1 MLTRLLSA
9 ATLAGVF
16 ALPAVAD
23 AHHGGSGIVGPTR
36 VGDLKMGV
44 STEADVRAF
53 AGNPDIVDDH
63 YPYRWVR
70 QLGYNCRG
78 RDDCRTDYQFD
89 RDTDTLVGFATD
101 SKRFRTRRGTRV
113 GDTRERAVL
122 NERRKADYN
131 LCDGGNRV
139 ILRVHDDHA
148 QYIFFNRRR
157 VSQIIVDSTFVDC

>member
-53 AGNPDIVDDH
+53 AGEPD
-63 YPYRWVR
+63 
-70 QLGYNCRG
+70 
-78 RDDCRTDYQFD
+78 
-89 RDTDTLVGFATD
+89 LV
-101 SKRFRTRRGTRV
+101 
-113 GDTRERAVL
+113 E
-122 NERRKADYN
+122 
-131 LCDGGNRV
+131 
-139 ILRVHDDHA
+139 
-148 QYIFFNRRR
+148 
-157 VSQIIVDSTFVDC
+157 VSPSSEGIMWALLSVCG